1 MRRRVVR
8 DLGTIA
14 GIAVI
19 LAGVVGL
26 NIYYRLGG
34 LQAKYTAIRRSAE
47 VATAKQGVELLDWE
61 LLQKTKGSLRSGP
74 TFDKE
79 LVARAKE
86 GRTANLMG
94 FMTPIDQFRDVS
106 HFMLLPM
113 PIECY
118 FCRMPPMRD
127 VMLVR
132 MAEGEVTNIME
143 EPVLVTGG
151 LNLHEGPKQKFFYS
165 MTNSGLRAGDT
176 GKKLTVKTINEE
188 HRQQGYKEGSK
199 LMQEQDA
206 AGGAAPDGEL
216 LPAVDQNEAS
226 VPAPAPP
233 PGATAADASTP
244 SPAPAP

>member
-34 LQAKYTAIRRSAE
+34 LQAKFIQIRKNAE
-47 VATAKQGVELLDWE
+47 VATAKQGVELLNWE

-79 LVARAKE
+79 LIARAKE
-86 GRTANLMG
+86 GRRSNLMG
-94 FMTPIDQFRDVS
+94 FMTPIDQIRDVS

-118 FCRMPPMRD
+118 FCKMPPMRD

-132 MAEGEVTNIME
+132 MAEGDVTNIME

-165 MTNSGLRAGDT
+165 MADSGLRAGDT
-176 GKKLTVKTINEE
+176 GKPLTTKSISAE
-188 HRQQGYKEGSK
+188 HRTQVYKEGGK

-206 AGGAAPDGEL
+206 AGGAPPEGEL
-216 LPAVDQNEAS
+216 LPGVDSEPT
-226 VPAPAPP
+226 VPVPTPPA
-233 PGATAADASTP
+233 GATAAEATTP
-244 SPAPAP
+244 PPAPAQ

>member
-34 LQAKYTAIRRSAE
+34 LQAKFTAIRKAAE
-47 VATAKQGVELLDWE
+47 ISTAKQGVDLLDWD

-74 TFDKE
+74 TFDKD

-86 GRTANLMG
+86 GRRSNLMG

-132 MAEGEVTNIME
+132 MTEGEVTQIVE
-143 EPVLVTGG
+143 EPVLITGK

-165 MTNSGLRAGDT
+165 MTNSGMRAGNS
-176 GKKLTVKTINEE
+176 GEKLTVKSINEE
-188 HRQQGYKEGSK
+188 HRTQGYKEGGK
-199 LMQEQDA
+199 LMSEQDA
-206 AGGAAPDGEL
+206 AGGTPPEGEL
-216 LPAVDQNEAS
+216 LEGVDAES
-226 VPAPAPP
+226 TVPAPPA
-233 PGATAADASTP
+233 GATAAETTTP
-244 SPAPAP
+244 PPAP

>member
-8 DLGTIA
+8 DLGTIT

-34 LQAKYTAIRRSAE
+34 LQAKFTAIRKAAE
-47 VATAKQGVELLDWE
+47 ISTAKQGVDLLDWE

-74 TFDKE
+74 TFDKD

-86 GRTANLMG
+86 GRRSNLMG

-132 MAEGEVTNIME
+132 MAEGEITQIVE
-143 EPVLVTGG
+143 EPVLITGG

-165 MTNSGLRAGDT
+165 MTNSGMRAGNS
-176 GKKLTVKTINEE
+176 GEKLTMKSIPAE
-188 HRQQGYKEGSK
+188 HRTQGYKEGGK

-206 AGGAAPDGEL
+206 AGGGPPDGEL
-216 LPAVDQNEAS
+216 LPGVDAES
-226 VPAPAPP
+226 TVPAPPAAAAEA
-233 PGATAADASTP
+233 ATLS
-244 SPAPAP
+244 SAPAL

>member
-14 GIAVI
+14 GIVVI

-34 LQAKYTAIRRSAE
+34 LQAKFTQIRRSAE
-47 VATAKQGVELLDWE
+47 VATAKQGVDLLNWE

-74 TFDKE
+74 TFDKD

-132 MAEGEVTNIME
+132 MAEGEVTQIVE
-143 EPVLVTGG
+143 EPVLITGK

-165 MTNSGLRAGDT
+165 MTNSGMRAGNS
-176 GKKLTVKTINEE
+176 GEKLTTKSISPE
-188 HRQQGYKEGSK
+188 HRTQGYKEGSK

-206 AGGAAPDGEL
+206 AGGAPPDGEL
-216 LPAVDQNEAS
+216 LPG
-226 VPAPAPP
+226 VPVPP
-233 PGATAADASTP
+233 PGATAAEATTP
-244 SPAPAP
+244 PPPPAP